1 MLARAAFVLV
11 AWWATHGLLGRWGCA
26 LCVLTRY
33 VCHPNQGE
41 PVAAAFIKP
50 SLGCPHAESAH
61 THIHMNTH
69 SLLQATCLELNLYG
83 GERTHTDTHTYAR
96 THTTRHQGLYGTPTA
111 AFQWVAV
118 LFFNAVFTALSFTCG
133 VKARCGLLWYTASSY
148 HWTTGVNLEVKY

>member
-61 THIHMNTH
+61 THIHMHTH
-69 SLLQATCLELNLYG
+69 SLLQATCLELTCM
-83 GERTHTDTHTYAR
+83 GERTHTHTHTHH
-96 THTTRHQGLYGTPTA
+96 THTPLAIRVYMGPLLLH
-111 AFQWVAV
+111 FNERRCSFSM
-118 LFFNAVFTALSFTCG
+118 LFFTALSFTCG
-133 VKARCGLLWYTASSY
+133 
-148 HWTTGVNLEVKY
+148 